1 MIYIE
6 IAVSLIFAAFFSGL
20 ETGLLSAD
28 QFELYSKRD
37 KKRLDTLSADFLL
50 LKPER
55 LLGTTLIGTNLSV
68 VTSAILLSSYFRRQG
83 FHNLNWIGTLL
94 LSLIFLIFSEI
105 IPKTFFRKYANTL
118 SIKLAPLLVVFYF
131 LFYPV
136 LRILNFAVRIVLIIS
151 GRYKK
156 DDTVFGSKEDLRI
169 LVKLSSRELG
179 VPLFEQRMI
188 DDIFDFR
195 ERMAREVMIP
205 LHELPVI
212 DYRSSVEELYNSFIN
227 THMRYVAVSKKRTD
241 NIVGYI
247 DVEDVIYENAE
258 NIEKIIRKAVY
269 YPDTK
274 KIATMFQDMIQE
286 KNKVVFLSD
295 EYGGISGMIT
305 VNEIASEIIGYF
317 PGEINQEIED
327 IRLVGN
333 NHYIVDGT
341 TGIDEL
347 YHKTEIKLQE
357 GAYDTIGGFLS
368 DRFGK
373 IPEKGVTAEIDGL
386 FFRVLD
392 RDDRH
397 VKSVE
402 ILKREKNENQKKNT
416 E

>member
-1 MIYIE
+1 LQHFSPDSKRVCSPQISLSFIQKE
-6 IAVSLIFAAFFSGL
+6 IKNGSILFPLIFYYL
-20 ETGLLSAD
+20 
-28 QFELYSKRD
+28 
-37 KKRLDTLSADFLL
+37 
-50 LKPER
+50 PER

-68 VTSAILLSSYFRRQG
+68 VTSAILLSSHLRRQG

-136 LRILNFAVRIVLIIS
+136 LRILNFTIRIILIIS

-156 DDTVFGSKEDLRI
+156 NDTVFGSKEDLRI
-169 LVKLSSRELG
+169 LVKLGSRELG
-179 VPLFEQRMI
+179 VPLFEQGMI

-212 DYRSSVEELYNSFIN
+212 DYRSSIEDLYNSFIN

-258 NIEKIIRKAVY
+258 EIENIVRKAVY

-274 KIATMFQDMIQE
+274 KIAALFQDMIQE

-295 EYGGISGMIT
+295 EYGGTSGMIT

-368 DRFGK
+368 DKFGK